1 MKRHRLRAPSA
12 DGALFAHPPLS
23 EAGARLAQNV
33 AHMERWDH
41 DFQGRKARFLRG
53 KARADALVLAAQYLE
68 RFGLPAAPLPAPSA
82 PWIVA
87 GHQPELYHAGV
98 WAKNFGLW
106 SLAQSLQAVP
116 LNFVVDNDIPKSAS
130 IRVPSLTPQGLRA
143 QTVPFD
149 SGAGEVPYEDLA
161 TRDETLFDT
170 FAERSLEVLGGLV
183 PDPILR
189 DYWPRV
195 LRLRERTDRTGL
207 RFALARREL
216 EADWGARNWE
226 APLSALCE
234 TEAFLWFASHLLA
247 HLDRFQEVHN
257 AALLR
262 YRKLYRIRST
272 HHPVPALGRE
282 GQWLEAPFW
291 VWRADRPRRRPL
303 WVRQLAR
310 TMELRAA
317 GDDAPFLELPLTAER
332 EACCA
337 VEALR
342 TLPERNIRLRTRAL
356 TTTLFA
362 RLLLADAFVHGIG
375 GAKYD
380 ELGNEIVRG
389 FFGIEPPT
397 HFTLSLTL
405 WLGLPVLPATRAQL
419 HEVERGL
426 RDLRYNPDRHLAVP
440 LDPALADWIEAKSRA
455 IAAPVDTHRHRV
467 ARFQEIRRANEALE
481 PAAQAARPAL
491 EQTRDLLLAGL
502 KHNAVAT
509 NRESSFV
516 LHSQRRLREALDRLL
531 PPAAPIR

>member
-23 EAGARLAQNV
+23 DAGARLAQNI
-33 AHMERWDH
+33 AHLERFDH
-41 DFQGRKARFLRG
+41 DFQGRRAGFLRG
-53 KARADALVLAAQYLE
+53 KARAEALALAAKHLE
-68 RFGLPAAPLPAPSA
+68 RFGLPAAPLPHPGA
-82 PWIVA
+82 PWIMA
-87 GHQPELYHAGV
+87 GHQPELFHAGV
-98 WAKNFGLW
+98 WAKNFGVW
-106 SLAQSLQAVP
+106 SMAESLQAVP
-116 LNFVVDNDIPKSAS
+116 FNFVVDNDIPKSAS
-130 IRVPSLTPQGLRA
+130 IRVPVLTPNGLRT

-149 SGAGEVPYEDLA
+149 SVAGEFPYEDLV
-161 TRDETLFDT
+161 TRDEELFAA
-170 FAERSLEVLGGLV
+170 FARRITEVMGGLV
-183 PDPILR
+183 PDPIVL

-195 LRLRERTDRTGL
+195 LKFRERTDRTGL

-234 TEAFLWFASHLLA
+234 TESFLWFASHLLA
-247 HLDRFQEVHN
+247 QLDRFQEVHN
-257 AALLR
+257 AALAR
-262 YRKLYRIRST
+262 YRKLYKIRST

-303 WVRQLAR
+303 WVRQLAHS
-310 TMELRAA
+310 MELRAT
-317 GDDAPFLELPLTAER
+317 GDDTPFLVLPLAPDR

-337 VEALR
+337 VEVLR
-342 TLPERNIRLRTRAL
+342 TLPEKRIRLRTRAL

-362 RLLLADAFVHGIG
+362 RLLLADVFVHGIG

-405 WLGLPVLPATRAQL
+405 WLGIPADPATPEEL
-419 HEVERGL
+419 HELERSL
-426 RDLRYNPDRHLAVP
+426 RELRYNPDRHLAAP
-440 LDPALADWIEAKSRA
+440 PDPALADWVEAKSRA
-455 IAAPVDTHRHRV
+455 IAAPIDTHRQRV
-467 ARFQEIRRANEALE
+467 ERFQAIRRANQALE

-491 EQTRDLLLAGL
+491 EQTRNRLRAGL

-509 NRESSFV
+509 SREFSFV
-516 LHSQRRLREALDRLL
+516 LHSQKRLRDALDRLI
-531 PPAAPIR
+531 PRTAPIP